1 METSLTLE
9 LIPMLQKEL
18 ENEAKTTRKMLQ
30 RVPPEKFDW
39 QPHPKSMT
47 LKRLAAHVAEL
58 PGWVALA
65 IASDGLDFENNPY
78 QPKDVQNTGELLDFF
93 EQSLREG
100 REALANADA
109 STFTNEWV
117 LRSGDTIHS
126 RDTKYDVIRM
136 SLSQTIHHRA
146 QLGVYLRLL
155 DVPIPGSYGPSAD
168 DIGF

>member
-30 RVPPEKFDW
+30 RIPPEKFDW

-65 IASDGLDFENNPY
+65 IASEGLDFENNPY
-78 QPKDVQNTGELLDFF
+78 QPKDVKSTGELLDFF
-93 EQSLREG
+93 EESLREG

-109 STFTNEWV
+109 GTFTNEWV

-168 DIGF
+168 DMGF

>member
-1 METSLTLE
+1 METSLSLA
-9 LIPMLQKEL
+9 LIPVLQKEL
-18 ENEAKTTRKMLQ
+18 ENEAKTTRKMLA

-58 PGWVALA
+58 PGWIALA
-65 IASDGLDFENNPY
+65 IQTDGLDFENNPY
-78 QPKDVQNTGELLDFF
+78 QPKDVKSTGELLDFF
-93 EQSLREG
+93 EQSLQTG
-100 REALANADA
+100 REALANANME
-109 STFTNEWV
+109 TLTKEWI

-136 SLSQTIHHRA
+136 ALSQIIHHRA

-168 DIGF
+168 DMAF